1 MFVINLAEN
10 VHYLAI
16 YILKGPTEFD
26 GFLGQAWS
34 ILVEACRESVLR
46 ARRLRG
52 QPSMRS
58 AQLLLLS
65 PVFGSGGGYRRMEGK
80 PWLGILPVR

>member
-1 MFVINLAEN
+1 M
-10 VHYLAI
+10 HYVAI
-16 YILKGPTEFD
+16 ILILKGPTEFD

-46 ARRLRG
+46 ARRLGG
-52 QPSMRS
+52 QPASRRS

-65 PVFGSGGGYRRMEGK
+65 PVFGSGSGRRMEAMVKGFASK
-80 PWLGILPVR
+80 IEESMCV

>member
-1 MFVINLAEN
+1 M
-10 VHYLAI
+10 HYVAI
-16 YILKGPTEFD
+16 ILILKGPTEFD

-34 ILVEACRESVLR
+34 ILVEACRELVLR

-65 PVFGSGGGYRRMEGK
+65 PVFGSGSGRRMEAMVKGFASK
-80 PWLGILPVR
+80 IEESMCV